1 MTVPNALDSHLFS
14 LLHRRTKLKQTEVG
28 CEYLKRCCETLA
40 QENRRLHR
48 EVAELRALRT
58 APYPFYG
65 HLPAAGFSTARVCP
79 SCDDKVIAAHHSSI
93 TATSPAVPPPSPV
106 STLFA
111 RPHFGPFTI
120 HPVLRRQPSPT
131 SRGAVWNKAHVHNCR
146 LHTVN
151 M

>member
-14 LLHRRTKLKQTEVG
+14 LLHRRTKLKQTEVD
-28 CEYLKRCCETLA
+28 CEYLKRCCEALA

-120 HPVLRRQPSPT
+120 HPVLRRQPSAT
-131 SRGAVWNKAHVHNCR
+131 SRGAV
-146 LHTVN
+146 
-151 M
+151 